1 MSAVPALQELI
12 DARSVWHAGRSA
24 RTKAEAEPTGHA
36 ALDALLPSGGWPR
49 NALSELLI
57 PHDGVGEL
65 ALLLPMIS
73 AVARRGGRIVLV
85 APPYVPYAPAWRG
98 QGMPLDAMTV
108 LDAAPRD
115 ALWAMEQC
123 LRSGSC
129 DVVLGWPHTGDAQA
143 LRRLQIAAQ
152 SGSSIGIVLRDAK
165 HAANPSPAVLRLHCM
180 QGQWRVR
187 KCHGAAAPAQAFAL
201 H

>member
-65 ALLLPMIS
+65 ALLLPMLC

-85 APPYVPYAPAWRG
+85 APRFVFRRTNFVELMLPLMSRQLLQRALPLFAGTDAFDAPASSDVAAIFAEL
-98 QGMPLDAMTV
+98 PLSASTGAAVPEKHSTSDRH
-108 LDAAPRD
+108 DAA
-115 ALWAMEQC
+115 
-123 LRSGSC
+123 
-129 DVVLGWPHTGDAQA
+129 V
-143 LRRLQIAAQ
+143 RRPNFLKNFLF
-152 SGSSIGIVLRDAK
+152 IVI
-165 HAANPSPAVLRLHCM
+165 SP
-180 QGQWRVR
+180 
-187 KCHGAAAPAQAFAL
+187 
-201 H
+201 

>member
-1 MSAVPALQELI
+1 
-12 DARSVWHAGRSA
+12 
-24 RTKAEAEPTGHA
+24 
-36 ALDALLPSGGWPR
+36 
-49 NALSELLI
+49 
-57 PHDGVGEL
+57 
-65 ALLLPMIS
+65 
-73 AVARRGGRIVLV
+73 
-85 APPYVPYAPAWRG
+85 
-98 QGMPLDAMTV
+98 MPLDAMTV
-108 LDAAPRD
+108 LDASPRD

-165 HAANPSPAVLRLHCM
+165 HAANPSPAVLRLHCT
-180 QGQWRVR
+180 QGEWRVR
-187 KCHGAAAPAQAFAL
+187 KCRGTAAPAQAFAL

>member
-1 MSAVPALQELI
+1 MSAVPVLQELI
-12 DARSVWHAGRSA
+12 DARSVWHAGRSI
-24 RTKAEAEPTGHA
+24 RTQREAEPTGHP

-49 NALSELLI
+49 NSLSELLI
-57 PHDGVGEL
+57 PHDGIGEL
-65 ALLLPMIS
+65 ALLLPMLAS
-73 AVARRGGRIVLV
+73 VGRRGGRIVLV
-85 APPYVPYAPAWRG
+85 APPYVPYAPAWRQ

-129 DVVLGWPHTGDAQA
+129 DVVLGWPRTGDAQA
-143 LRRLQIAAQ
+143 LRRLQVAAQ
-152 SGSSIGIVLRDAK
+152 SGSSIGIVLRDAR
-165 HAANPSPAVLRLHCM
+165 HAANPSPAVLRLHGT

-187 KCHGAAAPAQAFAL
+187 KCRGAAAPAQAFAL